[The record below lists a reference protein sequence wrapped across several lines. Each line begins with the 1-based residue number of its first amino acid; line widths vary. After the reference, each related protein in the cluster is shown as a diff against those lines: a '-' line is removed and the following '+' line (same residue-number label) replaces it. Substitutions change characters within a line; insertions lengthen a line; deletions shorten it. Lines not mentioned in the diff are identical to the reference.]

1 MSETV
6 LLEQANGIA
15 WITLNRPD
23 VHNAFDDALI
33 AQLSALLEQLDD
45 DTSVRCIALRGAGK
59 SFSAGAD
66 LNWMQAVASYSE
78 AENKRDALALGGLLH
93 RLNGLQKPSVAIV
106 QGAALGGGVGLV
118 AACDIAVASDHA
130 RFALSEIKLGLI
142 PAVIS
147 PFVIAAIGARAA
159 KGYALSGERFS
170 AAEALRLGLVQQ
182 VVPAAELAARADS
195 LCTTLAS
202 YSSDTLA
209 SVKELIHH
217 VSGQAIDDQLLDAT
231 AERIAAQRVSLPG
244 REGISAFLEKRPP
257 IWPDRPDQ
265 KP

>member
-1 MSETV
+1 MTDTV

-15 WITLNRPD
+15 SITLNRPQ

-33 AQLSALLEQLDD
+33 AQLSELLEQLDR
-45 DTSVRCIALRGAGK
+45 DTSVRCVALRGAGK

-66 LNWMQAVASYSE
+66 LNWMQAAATYSE

-93 RLNGLQKPSVAIV
+93 RLYGLRKPSVAIV

-118 AACDIAVASDHA
+118 AACDFAVASDQA
-130 RFALSEIKLGLI
+130 KFALSEIKLGLI

-159 KGYALSGERFS
+159 KVYALSGERFN
-170 AAEALRLGLVQQ
+170 AEVALRLGLVQE
-182 VVPAAELAARADS
+182 VVPASELDARADS

-209 SVKELIHH
+209 AVKDLIHN
-217 VSGQAIDDQLLDAT
+217 VNGQTIDDQLLDAT
-231 AERIAAQRVSLPG
+231 AQRIASQRASSSG

-257 IWPDRPDQ
+257 NWPDR
-265 KP
+265 KS

>member
-1 MSETV
+1 MTDTV

-15 WITLNRPD
+15 SICLNRPE

-33 AQLSALLEQLDD
+33 AQLSELLEQLDQD
-45 DTSVRCIALRGAGK
+45 SSVRCVALRGAGK

-93 RLNGLQKPSVAIV
+93 RLYGLQKPSVAIV

-118 AACDIAVASDHA
+118 AACDIAVASDQA
-130 RFALSEIKLGLI
+130 KFALSEIKLGLI

-147 PFVIAAIGARAA
+147 PFVIAAIGARAT
-159 KGYALSGERFS
+159 KGYALSGERFN
-170 AAEALRLGLVQQ
+170 ADEALRLGLVQQ
-182 VVPAAELAARADS
+182 VVPASELDARADA

-202 YSSDTLA
+202 YSSNTLA
-209 SVKELIHH
+209 AVKDLIRN
-217 VSGQAIDDQLLDAT
+217 VNGQAIDGQLLDAT
-231 AERIAAQRVSLPG
+231 AQRIATQRVSLSG

-257 IWPDRPDQ
+257 NWPDR
-265 KP
+265 KS